1 MFITI
6 HLPIHMEG
14 GLDHVINAK
23 KFNEEIQNLLDV
35 LYDSQCENMEATAV
49 AMKEC
54 IKNGGVVHVF
64 GSGHSVGLGID
75 IKNRTGS
82 LVPIHI
88 MEMSDFVTKGGVDV
102 KEFMD
107 KTNIF
112 ERKPGV
118 AIKLYELYDIKP
130 QDIFIVISNSGIN
143 GIVIDI
149 ASLAKQ
155 NGHKV
160 IIITSMKH
168 TLAEEP
174 RHPSGKKLYE
184 FGDIVIDNCGPHGD
198 ALIETDGVAKVCSVS
213 SICNN
218 CLAQAMA
225 ARTIELLKEDG
236 CELPIL
242 TGDEQHDNK
251 LRKQYEG
258 RA

>member
-1 MFITI
+1 MINALRFKEE
-6 HLPIHMEG
+6 LFEL
-14 GLDHVINAK
+14 LDH
-23 KFNEEIQNLLDV
+23 
-35 LYDSQCENMEATAV
+35 LYESQKDNIEATAQ
-49 AMKEC
+49 AFKEC
-54 IKNGGVVHVF
+54 IEKGGVVHVF

-75 IKNRTGS
+75 IKNRVGA

-88 MEMSDFVTKGGVDV
+88 MEMSDFVTKGDISVE
-102 KEFMD
+102 EFMD
-107 KTNIF
+107 RKNIF

-118 AIKLYELYDIKP
+118 AKKLYDLYDIKP

-149 ASLAKQ
+149 ADLAKK

-198 ALIETDGVAKVCSVS
+198 ALIQTDGIEKVSSVS

-218 CLAQAMA
+218 CIAQSMA

-236 CELPIL
+236 FELPVL
-242 TGDEQHDNK
+242 NGDKEHDEA
-251 LRKQYEG
+251 LIRKYEG

>member
-1 MFITI
+1 MIDARTFKDEIT
-6 HLPIHMEG
+6 
-14 GLDHVINAK
+14 V
-23 KFNEEIQNLLDV
+23 LLDQ
-35 LYDSQCENMEATAV
+35 LYDSQKDNLELMAQAFR
-49 AMKEC
+49 KC
-54 IKNGGVVHVF
+54 IEEDGVVHVF

-75 IKNRTGS
+75 IKDRVGS

-88 MEMSDFVTKGGVDV
+88 IEMADFVTKGGIPAE
-102 KEFMD
+102 EFMD
-107 KTNIF
+107 PKNIF

-118 AIKLYELYDIKP
+118 AQKLYDLYDIKP
-130 QDIFIVISNSGIN
+130 QDIFVVISNSGIN

-149 ASLAKQ
+149 ADLAKR

-184 FGDIVIDNCGPHGD
+184 FGDIVVDNCGPHGD
-198 ALIETDGVAKVCSVS
+198 ALIQTDGVAKVCSVS

-218 CLAQAMA
+218 CIAQSVA
-225 ARTIELLKEDG
+225 ARTIELLEEDG
-236 CELPIL
+236 VELPVL
-242 TGDEQHDNK
+242 NGNEEHDTYLK
-251 LRKQYEG
+251 KKYEG

>member
-1 MFITI
+1 MIDALRF
-6 HLPIHMEG
+6 
-14 GLDHVINAK
+14 K
-23 KFNEEIQNLLDV
+23 EELFVLLDQ
-35 LYDSQCENMEATAV
+35 LYDSQKENIEAA
-49 AMKEC
+49 AQAFKEC
-54 IKNGGVVHVF
+54 IEKDGVVHVF

-75 IKNRTGS
+75 IKNRVGA

-88 MEMSDFVTKGGVDV
+88 MEMSDFVTRGNISVE
-102 KEFMD
+102 EFMD
-107 KTNIF
+107 RKNIF

-118 AIKLYELYDIKP
+118 AKQLYDLYDIRP

-149 ASLAKQ
+149 ADLAKK

-198 ALIETDGVAKVCSVS
+198 ALIQTDGVEKVSSVS

-218 CLAQAMA
+218 CVAQSMA
-225 ARTIELLKEDG
+225 ARTVELLKEDRF
-236 CELPIL
+236 ELPVL
-242 TGDEQHDNK
+242 NGDKAHDDALK
-251 LRKQYEG
+251 KKYEG

>member
-1 MFITI
+1 MINSLRFKEEIEV
-6 HLPIHMEG
+6 L
-14 GLDHVINAK
+14 LDH
-23 KFNEEIQNLLDV
+23 
-35 LYDSQCENMEATAV
+35 LYDSQADNMEALAV
-49 AMKEC
+49 AMKDC
-54 IKNGGVVHVF
+54 IKAGGVVHVF

-75 IKNRTGS
+75 IKNRVGS

-88 MEMSDFVTKGGVDV
+88 MEMADFVTKGGVSV
-102 KEFMD
+102 EEFLD
-107 KTNIF
+107 KKNIF
-112 ERKPGV
+112 ERKPNV
-118 AIKLYELYDIKP
+118 ANKLYELYDIKP

-149 ASLAKQ
+149 ANLAKN

-168 TLAEEP
+168 TLAEAP

-218 CLAQAMA
+218 CIAQAVA
-225 ARTIELLKEDG
+225 ARTIELLKEEGID
-236 CELPIL
+236 LPVL
-242 TGDEQHDNK
+242 NGDLNHDEDIKNK
-251 LRKQYEG
+251 YEG

>member
-1 MFITI
+1 MIEAKRFKDE
-6 HLPIHMEG
+6 LCEL
-14 GLDHVINAK
+14 LDH
-23 KFNEEIQNLLDV
+23 
-35 LYDSQCENMEATAV
+35 LYDSQKDNIEAAAQ
-49 AMKEC
+49 AMRKC
-54 IKNGGVVHVF
+54 IEEDGVVHVF

-75 IKNRTGS
+75 IKNRLGS

-88 MEMSDFVTKGGVDV
+88 MEMTDFVTKGDISVE
-102 KEFMD
+102 EFMD
-107 KTNIF
+107 RKNIF

-118 AIKLYELYDIKP
+118 AKKLYELYDIRP

-149 ASLAKQ
+149 ADLAKR

-160 IIITSMKH
+160 VIITSMKH

-198 ALIETDGVAKVCSVS
+198 ALLETDGVEKVCSVS

-218 CLAQAMA
+218 CIAQSMA
-225 ARTIELLKEDG
+225 ARTIQLLKADG

-242 TGDEQHDNK
+242 TGENAHDEVLLNK
-251 LRKQYEG
+251 YEG

>member
-1 MFITI
+1 MI
-6 HLPIHMEG
+6 
-14 GLDHVINAK
+14 DAK
-23 KFNEEIQNLLDV
+23 RFKDEMKALLDE
-35 LYDSQCENMEATAV
+35 LYATQKDNIEKTAKLI
-49 AMKEC
+49 AEC
-54 IKNGGVVHVF
+54 IENGGVVHVF

-75 IKNRTGS
+75 IKDRPGA

-88 MEMSDFVTKGGVDV
+88 MEMSDFVTKGGVSVD
-102 KEFMD
+102 EFMD
-107 KTNIF
+107 KKNIF

-118 AIKLYELYDIKP
+118 ASKLYDLYDIKP
-130 QDIFIVISNSGIN
+130 QDVFIVISNSGIN

-149 ASLAKQ
+149 ADLAKK

-160 IIITSMKH
+160 VIITSMKH

-198 ALIETDGVAKVCSVS
+198 ALLETEGVAKVCSVS

-218 CLAQAMA
+218 CIAQSMA
-225 ARTIELLKEDG
+225 ARVIEILKEDG
-236 CELPIL
+236 HELPVL
-242 TGDEQHDNK
+242 TGDEKHDAEIK
-251 LRKQYEG
+251 KKYEG

>member
-1 MFITI
+1 MIDALRFKDEISA
-6 HLPIHMEG
+6 L
-14 GLDHVINAK
+14 LDHLYESQK
-23 KFNEEIQNLLDV
+23 DNL
-35 LYDSQCENMEATAV
+35 EAVAQ

-54 IKNGGVVHVF
+54 IEAGGVVHVF

-75 IKNRTGS
+75 IKNRTGA

-88 MEMSDFVTKGGVDV
+88 MEMSDFVTKGGVPVD
-102 KEFMD
+102 EFMD
-107 KTNIF
+107 KKNIF

-118 AIKLYELYDIKP
+118 ANKLYDLYDIRP
-130 QDIFIVISNSGIN
+130 QDIFFVISNSGIN

-149 ASLAKQ
+149 ADLAKR

-160 IIITSMKH
+160 VIITSMKH

-218 CLAQAMA
+218 CIAQALA
-225 ARTIELLKEDG
+225 ARTVELLKEDG
-236 CELPIL
+236 CDLPIL
-242 TGDEQHDNK
+242 TGDKKHDEELIK
-251 LRKQYEG
+251 KYEG

>member
-1 MFITI
+1 MI
-6 HLPIHMEG
+6 
-14 GLDHVINAK
+14 DAK
-23 KFNEEIQNLLDV
+23 RFESEVSSLLDT
-35 LYDSQCENMEATAV
+35 LYESQKDNMEAMAQ
-49 AMKEC
+49 AFKEC
-54 IKNGGVVHVF
+54 IEAGGVIHVF

-75 IKNRTGS
+75 IKDRIGS

-88 MEMSDFVTKGGVDV
+88 IEMSDFVTKGGVPV
-102 KEFMD
+102 EVFMD
-107 KTNIF
+107 RKNIF

-118 AIKLYELYDIKP
+118 AKQLYDLHQTKP

-149 ASLAKQ
+149 ADLAKQ

-218 CLAQAMA
+218 CIAQAVA
-225 ARTIELLKEDG
+225 ARTVELLIEDKV
-236 CELPIL
+236 EPLPVL
-242 TGDEQHDNK
+242 TGDKDHDDK
-251 LRKQYEG
+251 VKEIYKG
-258 RA
+258 RV

>member
-1 MFITI
+1 MIDALRFKDEISA
-6 HLPIHMEG
+6 L
-14 GLDHVINAK
+14 LDHLYESQK
-23 KFNEEIQNLLDV
+23 DNL
-35 LYDSQCENMEATAV
+35 EAVAQ

-54 IKNGGVVHVF
+54 IEAGGVVHVF

-75 IKNRTGS
+75 IKNRTGA

-88 MEMSDFVTKGGVDV
+88 MEMSDFVTKGGVPVD
-102 KEFMD
+102 EFMD
-107 KTNIF
+107 KKNIF

-118 AIKLYELYDIKP
+118 ANKLYDLYDIKP
-130 QDIFIVISNSGIN
+130 QDIFFVISNSGIN

-149 ASLAKQ
+149 ADLAKR

-160 IIITSMKH
+160 VIITSMKH

-218 CLAQAMA
+218 CIAQSVA
-225 ARTIELLKEDG
+225 ARTIELMKEDG
-236 CELPIL
+236 YEVPVLNGEP
-242 TGDEQHDNK
+242 EHDAALLK
-251 LRKQYEG
+251 KYEG

>member
-1 MFITI
+1 MI
-6 HLPIHMEG
+6 
-14 GLDHVINAK
+14 DAK
-23 KFNEEIQNLLDV
+23 RFKDEIIDLLNT
-35 LYDSQCENMEATAV
+35 LYDSQSDNIEASAKLI
-49 AMKEC
+49 ADC
-54 IKNGGVVHVF
+54 IEKDGVVHVF

-75 IKNRTGS
+75 IKDRQGS

-88 MEMSDFVTKGGVDV
+88 MDMSHFVTKGGVPV
-102 KEFMD
+102 EEFMD
-107 KTNIF
+107 KKNIF

-118 AIKLYELYDIKP
+118 AGKLYELYDIKP
-130 QDIFIVISNSGIN
+130 QDVFIVISNSGIN

-149 ASLAKQ
+149 ADLAKK

-198 ALIETDGVAKVCSVS
+198 ALLETTGVAKVCSVS

-218 CLAQAMA
+218 CIAQSMA
-225 ARTIELLKEDG
+225 ARVIEILQEDG
-236 CELPIL
+236 YELPVL
-242 TGDEQHDNK
+242 NGDEAHDK
-251 LRKQYEG
+251 ALREKYEG

>member
-1 MFITI
+1 MIDALRFKDEISA
-6 HLPIHMEG
+6 L
-14 GLDHVINAK
+14 LDHLYESQK
-23 KFNEEIQNLLDV
+23 DNL
-35 LYDSQCENMEATAV
+35 EAVAQ

-54 IKNGGVVHVF
+54 IEAGGVVHVF

-75 IKNRTGS
+75 IKNRTGA

-88 MEMSDFVTKGGVDV
+88 MEMSDFVTKGGVPVD
-102 KEFMD
+102 EFMD
-107 KTNIF
+107 KKNIF

-118 AIKLYELYDIKP
+118 ANKLYDLYDIRP
-130 QDIFIVISNSGIN
+130 QDIFFVISNSGIS

-149 ASLAKQ
+149 ADLAKR

-160 IIITSMKH
+160 VIITSMKH

-218 CLAQAMA
+218 CIAQALA
-225 ARTIELLKEDG
+225 ARTVELLKEDG
-236 CELPIL
+236 FELPIL
-242 TGDEQHDNK
+242 TGDKKHDEELIK
-251 LRKQYEG
+251 KYEG

>member
-1 MFITI
+1 MIEAKRFKDE
-6 HLPIHMEG
+6 LCEL
-14 GLDHVINAK
+14 LDH
-23 KFNEEIQNLLDV
+23 
-35 LYDSQCENMEATAV
+35 LYDSQKDNIEAAAQ
-49 AMKEC
+49 AMRKC
-54 IKNGGVVHVF
+54 IEEGGVIHVF

-75 IKNRTGS
+75 IKNRLGS

-88 MEMSDFVTKGGVDV
+88 MEMTDFVTKGDISVE
-102 KEFMD
+102 EFMD
-107 KTNIF
+107 RKNIF

-118 AIKLYELYDIKP
+118 AKKLYELYDIRP

-149 ASLAKQ
+149 ADLAKR

-160 IIITSMKH
+160 VIITSMKH

-198 ALIETDGVAKVCSVS
+198 ALLETAGVEKVCSVS

-218 CLAQAMA
+218 CIAQPLA
-225 ARTIELLKEDG
+225 ARTIELLMADNY
-236 CELPIL
+236 ELPVL
-242 TGDEQHDNK
+242 NGDSAHDEALK
-251 LRKQYEG
+251 KKYEG

>member
-1 MFITI
+1 MI
-6 HLPIHMEG
+6 
-14 GLDHVINAK
+14 DAK
-23 KFNEEIQNLLDV
+23 RFKDELTGLLDQ
-35 LYDSQCENMEATAV
+35 LYDSQKDKMEECAQTL
-49 AMKEC
+49 KEC
-54 IKNGGVVHVF
+54 FETGGVVHVF

-75 IKNRTGS
+75 IKGRVGS

-88 MEMSDFVTKGGVDV
+88 MEMSDFVSKGGVPV
-102 KEFMD
+102 EVFMD
-107 KTNIF
+107 RKDIF

-118 AIKLYELYDIKP
+118 AQKLYELYDIKP
-130 QDIFIVISNSGIN
+130 QDVFIVISNSGIN

-149 ASLAKQ
+149 ADLAKK

-198 ALIETDGVAKVCSVS
+198 ALLQTPSEAKVCSVS

-218 CLAQAMA
+218 CIAQAIA
-225 ARTIELLKEDG
+225 ARTIELMKEDG
-236 CELPIL
+236 FDVPVLN
-242 TGDEQHDNK
+242 GDEEHDAA
-251 LRKQYEG
+251 LRKKYEG

>member
-1 MFITI
+1 MIDAKRFKDE
-6 HLPIHMEG
+6 LSAL
-14 GLDHVINAK
+14 LDHLYEK
-23 KFNEEIQNLLDV
+23 EETNI
-35 LYDSQCENMEATAV
+35 EATAQ
-49 AMKEC
+49 AFKEC
-54 IKNGGVVHVF
+54 IEKGGVIHVF

-75 IKNRTGS
+75 IKDRLGA

-88 MEMSDFVTKGGVDV
+88 MEMTDFVTKGGVSV
-102 KEFMD
+102 EEFMD
-107 KTNIF
+107 KKNIF

-118 AIKLYELYDIKP
+118 ASKLYELYDIKP
-130 QDIFIVISNSGIN
+130 QDVFVVISNSGIN

-149 ASLAKQ
+149 ADLAKK

-160 IIITSMKH
+160 VIITSMKH

-198 ALIETDGVAKVCSVS
+198 ALLETDGVEKVCSVS

-218 CLAQAMA
+218 CIAQSLA

-236 CELPIL
+236 YELPVL
-242 TGDEQHDNK
+242 NGDSEHDEALK
-251 LRKQYEG
+251 KKYEG

>member
-1 MFITI
+1 M
-6 HLPIHMEG
+6 
-14 GLDHVINAK
+14 INAK
-23 KFNEEIQNLLDV
+23 RFKVEVEALLDE
-35 LYDSQCENMEATAV
+35 LYESQKDNMEACSQ

-54 IKNGGVVHVF
+54 IEKGGVIHVF

-75 IKNRTGS
+75 IKDRVGS

-88 MEMSDFVTKGGVDV
+88 MEMSDFVTRGGVPV
-102 KEFMD
+102 AEFMD
-107 KTNIF
+107 RKNIF
-112 ERKPGV
+112 ERKLGV
-118 AIKLYELYDIKP
+118 AGRLYELYDIKP
-130 QDIFIVISNSGIN
+130 QDVFIVISNSGIN

-149 ASLAKQ
+149 ADLAKS

-160 IIITSMKH
+160 VIITSMKH

-198 ALIETDGVAKVCSVS
+198 ALLQTDSKAKVCSVS

-218 CLAQAMA
+218 CIAQAMA
-225 ARTIELLKEDG
+225 ARTIELLKEDDY
-236 CELPIL
+236 EVPVLN
-242 TGDEQHDNK
+242 GDKEHDEALK
-251 LRKQYEG
+251 KKYEG

>member
-1 MFITI
+1 MI
-6 HLPIHMEG
+6 E
-14 GLDHVINAK
+14 AK
-23 KFNEEIQNLLDV
+23 TFENEMLALLDT
-35 LYDSQCENMEATAV
+35 LYDSQKENIEATAQ

-54 IKNGGVVHVF
+54 FENDGVVHVF

-75 IKNRTGS
+75 IKGRIGA

-88 MEMSDFVTKGGVDV
+88 MEMSDFVTKGGVSLE
-102 KEFMD
+102 EFMD
-107 KTNIF
+107 RKNIF
-112 ERKPGV
+112 ERKPNMAGR
-118 AIKLYELYDIKP
+118 LYELYDMKP

-198 ALIETDGVAKVCSVS
+198 ALIETPGIAKVCSVS

-218 CLAQAMA
+218 CIAQSMA
-225 ARTIELLKEDG
+225 ARTVELMIEDG
-236 CELPIL
+236 YEPPVL
-242 TGDEQHDNK
+242 TGDKQHDEALIK
-251 LRKQYEG
+251 KYEG

>member
-1 MFITI
+1 MI
-6 HLPIHMEG
+6 
-14 GLDHVINAK
+14 DAK
-23 KFNEEIQNLLDV
+23 RFKDEIIDLLNT
-35 LYDSQCENMEATAV
+35 LYDSQSDNIEASAKLI
-49 AMKEC
+49 ADC
-54 IKNGGVVHVF
+54 IEKDGVVHVF

-75 IKNRTGS
+75 IKDRQGS

-88 MEMSDFVTKGGVDV
+88 MDMSHFVTKGGVPV
-102 KEFMD
+102 EEFMD
-107 KTNIF
+107 KKNIF

-118 AIKLYELYDIKP
+118 AGKLYELYDIKP
-130 QDIFIVISNSGIN
+130 QDVFIVISNSGIN

-149 ASLAKQ
+149 ADLAKK

-198 ALIETDGVAKVCSVS
+198 ALLETTGVAKVCSVS

-218 CLAQAMA
+218 CIAQSMA
-225 ARTIELLKEDG
+225 ARVIEILQEDG
-236 CELPIL
+236 YELPVL
-242 TGDEQHDNK
+242 N
-251 LRKQYEG
+251 
-258 RA
+258 A

>member
-1 MFITI
+1 MIDSKRF
-6 HLPIHMEG
+6 
-14 GLDHVINAK
+14 LDEIND
-23 KFNEEIQNLLDV
+23 LLDV
-35 LYDSQCENMEATAV
+35 LYESQKDNMEAMAQ

-54 IKNGGVVHVF
+54 IEAGGVIHVF

-75 IKNRTGS
+75 IKNRVGAM
-82 LVPIHI
+82 VPIHI
-88 MEMSDFVTKGGVDV
+88 MEMSDFVTKGDIPVEV
-102 KEFMD
+102 FMD
-107 KTNIF
+107 KKNIF

-118 AIKLYELYDIKP
+118 AIQLYELYDIKP

-149 ASLAKQ
+149 ADLAKK

-198 ALIETDGVAKVCSVS
+198 ALIETDGVEKVCSVS

-218 CLAQAMA
+218 CIAQSVA
-225 ARTIELLKEDG
+225 ARTVELLKEDG
-236 CELPIL
+236 CELPVL
-242 TGDEQHDNK
+242 NGNKAHDEALIK
-251 LRKQYEG
+251 KYEG

>member
-1 MFITI
+1 MIDALRF
-6 HLPIHMEG
+6 
-14 GLDHVINAK
+14 K
-23 KFNEEIQNLLDV
+23 EELFVLLDQ
-35 LYDSQCENMEATAV
+35 LYDSQKENIEAA
-49 AMKEC
+49 AQAFKEC
-54 IKNGGVVHVF
+54 IEKDGVVHVF

-75 IKNRTGS
+75 IKNRVGA

-88 MEMSDFVTKGGVDV
+88 MEMSDFVTRGNISVE
-102 KEFMD
+102 EFMD
-107 KTNIF
+107 RKNIF

-118 AIKLYELYDIKP
+118 AKQLYDLYDIRP

-149 ASLAKQ
+149 ADLAKK

-198 ALIETDGVAKVCSVS
+198 ALIQTDGVEKVSSVS

-218 CLAQAMA
+218 CVAQSMA
-225 ARTIELLKEDG
+225 ARTVELLKEDG
-236 CELPIL
+236 FELPVL
-242 TGDEQHDNK
+242 NGDKAHDDALK
-251 LRKQYEG
+251 KKYEG